1 LMPKLDHLSDQEL
14 SDRYARADL
23 RVRQMSEHS
32 RLMDELD
39 GLMDQIR
46 EEQARRRKEAE
57 GDGQ

>member
-1 LMPKLDHLSDQEL
+1 MPDLTNLSDQEL

-39 GLMDQIR
+39 QLMDQIR
-46 EEQARRRKEAE
+46 TEQDRRRRAE
-57 GDGQ
+57 SHG

>member
-1 LMPKLDHLSDQEL
+1 MPKLDHLSDQEL

-39 GLMDQIR
+39 ALMDEIR
-46 EEQARRRKEAE
+46 TEQDRRRKEPKDA
-57 GDGQ
+57 

>member
-1 LMPKLDHLSDQEL
+1 MPKLDHLSDQEL

-46 EEQARRRKEAE
+46 EEQARRRKEPN
-57 GDGQ
+57 GHGQ